1 MGKTVKAVF
10 LDRDGVINKYP
21 GNFEYVKS
29 WEEFEFLPNIK
40 PALKKLRDKG
50 YDLFVI
56 SNQAGVAKGLYSQE
70 TLDLI
75 TRNMLKELGAGGI
88 DISGVY
94 YCTHHPDAHCSC
106 RKPNSGLVLKAVE
119 ALQKNGRALEIE
131 CSYFIGDSER
141 DVETGRSVGLR
152 TILLFSGREKPENRS
167 AWQALPDYTAQDLA
181 EAVGIITGEN
191 NGR

>member
-1 MGKTVKAVF
+1 MNKTVKAVF

-50 YDLFVI
+50 YELFVI

-75 TRNMLKELGAGGI
+75 TRNMLKELAAAGI

-94 YCTHHPDAHCSC
+94 YCTHHPDAGCSC
-106 RKPNSGLVLKAVE
+106 RKPKAGLVLKAIE
-119 ALQKNGRALEIE
+119 TLQKNGLTIEIGR
-131 CSYFIGDSER
+131 SYFIGDSER
-141 DVETGRSVGLR
+141 DVETGRSAGLK
-152 TILLFSGREKPENRS
+152 TILLFSGRERPENRS
-167 AWQALPDYTAQDLA
+167 IWQALPDYTAGDLG